1 MTLAGR
7 IREAAKE
14 LEQFSRRDIS
24 DAIEVMSYKERDEV
38 SKAFQDFIRR
48 GEFERIGD
56 NLYHYVR
63 RKDVQTYRQR
73 FWDIARRMIRF
84 TVSDLE
90 QITQARRNTILEF
103 CSWMVKKGY
112 AQRLKKGHFK
122 VIGRLKPTVPTYNK
136 YKESSEGRDQR

>member
-1 MTLAGR
+1 MTVAGR
-7 IREAAKE
+7 IREATKE
-14 LEQFSRRDIS
+14 LKQFRRRDIS
-24 DAIEVMSYKERDEV
+24 DAIGVRSYEERNKV

-56 NLYHYVR
+56 NLYRYAG

-84 TVSDLE
+84 TFNDLE
-90 QITQARRNTILEF
+90 QITQANRNTIKEF

-112 AQRLKKGHFK
+112 AQRIKPAHFK
-122 VIGRLKPTVPTYNK
+122 VIGRLKPTVPAYNK
-136 YKESSEGRDQR
+136 SKESNESREP